1 MTSSVLSAPSPFS
14 TSHATGQPRLCRD
27 SSLYRHGGGGVK
39 RYCPVCLGGTAHQ
52 LREIPNLWPHRPVCL
67 RQWQLSAGER
77 ELLKAIVAGGER
89 WGITPKEAGSLLAR
103 AAQRRR

>member
-1 MTSSVLSAPSPFS
+1 MLDR
-14 TSHATGQPRLCRD
+14 PRFFPPDWRKLLD
-27 SSLYRHGGGGVK
+27 VH
-39 RYCPVCLGGTAHQ
+39 TAMGH
-52 LREIPNLWPHRPVCL
+52 LN
-67 RQWQLSAGER
+67 ADER